1 MNERTA
7 KLRRASLDAAPSISP
22 ERASLMTD
30 FYQANE
36 GKYSVPVM
44 RARSF
49 YYLCEHK
56 TIYLG
61 DDELIVGERGPAPKA
76 VPTYPELTCHSL
88 EDLRILDSRPK
99 TSYAVSEEC
108 IQIYEE
114 KIIPYWRS
122 RSMRD
127 KIFAAMTE
135 EWHAAYNAGIFT
147 EFMEQRRPGH
157 TVLDDKI
164 YRRGMLDFK
173 RADRR
178 NDRRAGFPGRYGGL
192 RQAGAAQ
199 GNGHRLRRGDTFRL
213 APCKTG
219 GGNGRY
225 RRPIRSAKPNWKKSP
240 MSARTCRPMRR
251 AIFTRPCNTTGSAI
265 WR

>member
-7 KLRRASLDAAPSISP
+7 KLRRASLDATPSISP
-22 ERASLMTD
+22 ERASLITD

-61 DDELIVGERGPAPKA
+61 EDELIVGERGPAPKA

-99 TSYAVSEEC
+99 TSYAVPEEC
-108 IQIYEE
+108 LQVYED
-114 KIIPYWRS
+114 KIIPYWRG

-127 KIFAAMTE
+127 KIFAAMTA
-135 EWHAAYNAGIFT
+135 EWHEAYNAGIFT
-147 EFMEQRRPGH
+147 EFMEQRAPGIRSW
-157 TVLDDKI
+157 TT
-164 YRRGMLDFK
+164 RSTARGCWISSA
-173 RADRR
+173 RSPRQS
-178 NDRRAGFPGRYGGL
+178 PGWICW
-192 RQAGAAQ
+192 AI
-199 GNGHRLRRGDTFRL
+199 
-213 APCKTG
+213 
-219 GGNGRY
+219 
-225 RRPIRSAKPNWKKSP
+225 RRPSP
-240 MSARTCRPMRR
+240 SWSSSGQWTSPA
-251 AIFTRPCNTTGSAI
+251 TR
-265 WR
+265 